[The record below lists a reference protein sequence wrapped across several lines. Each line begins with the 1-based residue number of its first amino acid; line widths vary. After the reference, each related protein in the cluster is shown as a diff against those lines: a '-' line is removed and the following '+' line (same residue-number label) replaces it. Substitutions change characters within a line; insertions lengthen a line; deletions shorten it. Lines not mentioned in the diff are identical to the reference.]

1 MIPLLRKALPYLTVA
16 TILAVAYDGWFFY
29 SRWRDAREGK
39 EASKAQESEAARR
52 TIDMLGGG
60 QLRILNFY
68 PSPAAIR
75 RGDHANICYGVYGAK
90 SVRIEP
96 PVEELHP
103 AVAHCLQVTPSTSTE
118 YKLIAEDASGH
129 TASQRFVLRV
139 AP

>member
-1 MIPLLRKALPYLTVA
+1 MVSLLRKALPYLTVA
-16 TILAVAYDGWFFY
+16 TIIAAAYDGWFFY
-29 SRWRDAREGK
+29 SRWRDARESR
-39 EASKAQESEAARR
+39 EAAKAHESEEARR

-60 QLRILNFY
+60 QLKILSFY

-90 SVRIEP
+90 SVRIDP

-103 AVAHCLQVTPSTSTE
+103 AVAHCLQVTPSRSTE
-118 YKLIAEDASGH
+118 YRLVAEDGSGH
-129 TASQRFVLRV
+129 SASQRFVLRV